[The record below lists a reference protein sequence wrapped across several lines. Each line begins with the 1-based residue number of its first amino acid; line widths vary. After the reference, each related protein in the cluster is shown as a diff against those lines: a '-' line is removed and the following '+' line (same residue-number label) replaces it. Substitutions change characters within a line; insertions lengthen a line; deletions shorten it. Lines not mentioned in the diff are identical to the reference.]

1 MGGLTVCLSPS
12 QLNSSLSR
20 TQNTGLIAAAGVQHV
35 TPALSYPPSQI
46 PHMLSINYT
55 GVHHSATSSARA
67 MIRHRTPGSLVLI
80 GSMSAFIANKGF
92 TSSVYNSS
100 KAAVVQLARS
110 LAMEWGRIVPVEG
123 EEGKGEEGGGEDGKK
138 KMRPIRVNA
147 LCPGNIL
154 TPMVRKNFQDDPAL
168 EALWTREN
176 MLGRMSLPEEYVGAA
191 LFLLSERASSFM
203 TGGALV
209 VDGGYTAW

>member
-1 MGGLTVCLSPS
+1 
-12 QLNSSLSR
+12 
-20 TQNTGLIAAAGVQHV
+20 
-35 TPALSYPPSQI
+35 
-46 PHMLSINYT
+46 
-55 GVHHSATSSARA
+55 

-110 LAMEWGRIVPVEG
+110 LAMEWGRIVPVGEG
-123 EEGKGEEGGGEDGKK
+123 EEGKGEEGEGEDGKK